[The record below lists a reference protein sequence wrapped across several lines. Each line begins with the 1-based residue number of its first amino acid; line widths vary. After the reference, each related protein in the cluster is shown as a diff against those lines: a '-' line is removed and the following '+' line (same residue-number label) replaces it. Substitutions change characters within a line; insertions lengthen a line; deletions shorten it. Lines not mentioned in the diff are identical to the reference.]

1 MRPMLRAHVYT
12 STLIEN
18 LGPIGEHDMK
28 AAAVLQLIEK
38 LKAQGLPVDQPG
50 IETRVEKAAF
60 GPYPTRAVA
69 EVPFTVPF

>member
-12 STLIEN
+12 SALLEN

-28 AAAVLQLIEK
+28 AAAVAQLIEK
-38 LKAQGLPVDQPG
+38 LKAQGLPIDQPG
-50 IETRVEKAAF
+50 IEVRVEKTAF

-69 EVPFTVPF
+69 EVPITTPF